1 MESISS
7 LLADYGADIPLAFW
21 TNIRLAFL
29 ATLGSFVLGVV
40 LALFRISP
48 VPSLRALGTGYVN
61 VVRNT
66 PLTIIM
72 LLGVLAVWGQL
83 KISFSSDFTLNFF
96 IYAVIA
102 LSLYHAAFMCEAIR
116 SGVNTVPLGQAEAAR
131 SIGLGFLP
139 AARHVI
145 LPQALRGAITP
156 LGNTVIALTK
166 NTTVAAAASVAEASG
181 LMKRM
186 IEFSPDVMVAI
197 FLTFAI
203 GFTIAYFLA
212 FEVRSKAIQSVLFLI
227 CTIPFWT
234 SNVIRMIAWV
244 PLLGRNGLVEID
256 TERGG
261 LGLQR
266 VEHVRQAARQR
277 GAVVDGQLASDGLR
291 RQAVAQGG
299 QEEHRPDH
307 QFLFIAPERRPR

>member
-48 VPSLRALGTGYVN
+48 VPSLSALGTGYVN

-203 GFTIAYFLA
+203 GFC
-212 FEVRSKAIQSVLFLI
+212 LI
-227 CTIPFWT
+227 VIP
-234 SNVIRMIAWV
+234 IG
-244 PLLGRNGLVEID
+244 LL
-256 TERGG
+256 TTW
-261 LGLQR
+261 
-266 VEHVRQAARQR
+266 
-277 GAVVDGQLASDGLR
+277 ASEKW
-291 RQAVAQGG
+291 AVA
-299 QEEHRPDH
+299 R
-307 QFLFIAPERRPR
+307 

>member
-1 MESISS
+1 MESIPS

-29 ATLGSFVLGVV
+29 ATLGSFALGVV

-203 GFTIAYFLA
+203 GFC
-212 FEVRSKAIQSVLFLI
+212 LI
-227 CTIPFWT
+227 VIP
-234 SNVIRMIAWV
+234 IG
-244 PLLGRNGLVEID
+244 LL
-256 TERGG
+256 TTW
-261 LGLQR
+261 
-266 VEHVRQAARQR
+266 
-277 GAVVDGQLASDGLR
+277 ASEKW
-291 RQAVAQGG
+291 AVA
-299 QEEHRPDH
+299 R
-307 QFLFIAPERRPR
+307 

>member
-48 VPSLRALGTGYVN
+48 VPSLRAIGTAYVN

-83 KISFSSDFTLNFF
+83 KITFSSDFTLNFF

-131 SIGLGFLP
+131 AIGLGFLP
-139 AARHVI
+139 AARLVI

-203 GFTIAYFLA
+203 GFC
-212 FEVRSKAIQSVLFLI
+212 LI
-227 CTIPFWT
+227 VIP
-234 SNVIRMIAWV
+234 IG
-244 PLLGRNGLVEID
+244 LL
-256 TERGG
+256 TTW
-261 LGLQR
+261 
-266 VEHVRQAARQR
+266 
-277 GAVVDGQLASDGLR
+277 ASDKW
-291 RQAVAQGG
+291 AVA
-299 QEEHRPDH
+299 R
-307 QFLFIAPERRPR
+307 

>member
-29 ATLGSFVLGVV
+29 ATLGSFALGVV

-48 VPSLRALGTGYVN
+48 VPSLRALGAGYVN

-156 LGNTVIALTK
+156 LGNTVITLTK

-203 GFTIAYFLA
+203 GFC
-212 FEVRSKAIQSVLFLI
+212 LI
-227 CTIPFWT
+227 VIP
-234 SNVIRMIAWV
+234 IG
-244 PLLGRNGLVEID
+244 LL
-256 TERGG
+256 TTW
-261 LGLQR
+261 
-266 VEHVRQAARQR
+266 
-277 GAVVDGQLASDGLR
+277 ASEKW
-291 RQAVAQGG
+291 AVA
-299 QEEHRPDH
+299 R
-307 QFLFIAPERRPR
+307 

>member
-1 MESISS
+1 MCIRDS
-7 LLADYGADIPLAFW
+7 LADYGADIPLAFW

-203 GFTIAYFLA
+203 GFC
-212 FEVRSKAIQSVLFLI
+212 LI
-227 CTIPFWT
+227 VIP
-234 SNVIRMIAWV
+234 IG
-244 PLLGRNGLVEID
+244 LL
-256 TERGG
+256 TTWASERW
-261 LGLQR
+261 
-266 VEHVRQAARQR
+266 
-277 GAVVDGQLASDGLR
+277 
-291 RQAVAQGG
+291 AVA
-299 QEEHRPDH
+299 R
-307 QFLFIAPERRPR
+307 

>member
-83 KISFSSDFTLNFF
+83 KISFSADFTLNFF

-203 GFTIAYFLA
+203 GFC
-212 FEVRSKAIQSVLFLI
+212 LI
-227 CTIPFWT
+227 VIP
-234 SNVIRMIAWV
+234 IG
-244 PLLGRNGLVEID
+244 LL
-256 TERGG
+256 TTW
-261 LGLQR
+261 
-266 VEHVRQAARQR
+266 
-277 GAVVDGQLASDGLR
+277 ASEKW
-291 RQAVAQGG
+291 AVA
-299 QEEHRPDH
+299 R
-307 QFLFIAPERRPR
+307 

>member
-48 VPSLRALGTGYVN
+48 VPSLRALGAGYVN

-83 KISFSSDFTLNFF
+83 KITFSSDFTLNFF

-203 GFTIAYFLA
+203 GFC
-212 FEVRSKAIQSVLFLI
+212 LI
-227 CTIPFWT
+227 VIP
-234 SNVIRMIAWV
+234 IG
-244 PLLGRNGLVEID
+244 LL
-256 TERGG
+256 TTW
-261 LGLQR
+261 
-266 VEHVRQAARQR
+266 
-277 GAVVDGQLASDGLR
+277 ASEKW
-291 RQAVAQGG
+291 AVA
-299 QEEHRPDH
+299 R
-307 QFLFIAPERRPR
+307 